1 MLAILDDNEQN
12 LVMEIYDKY
21 KKYIFSIAY
30 DILKNQHDSE
40 DVLNDVMIKIIKNI
54 DKFAESS
61 GKKME
66 SLVVIF
72 TRNTAIDHYRRN
84 KKEADRRAPMY
95 YVNEDGEAEQ
105 IDVVADEKTEEVVLS
120 NENVEIM
127 QKLLLCLPRE
137 DRELI
142 ELVCLHNFSYKE
154 VAELLGVSVGVVGS
168 RYMRAKKKLLRKLEE
183 AHYEA

>member
-1 MLAILDDNEQN
+1 
-12 LVMEIYDKY
+12 
-21 KKYIFSIAY
+21 
-30 DILKNQHDSE
+30 
-40 DVLNDVMIKIIKNI
+40 
-54 DKFAESS
+54 
-61 GKKME
+61 ME

-84 KKEADRRAPMY
+84 KKEADRRAPKY

-127 QKLLLCLPRE
+127 QKLMLSLPRE